1 MYAGGGGEDATSY
14 YDSSS
19 PDGSHSSSAAEVG
32 GKAGAAGA
40 NKNIIVERDSRRKL
54 NEKLYALR
62 SVVPNITKVSWS
74 IGKKNQLPME
84 LNAQVN

>member
-54 NEKLYALR
+54 YALR